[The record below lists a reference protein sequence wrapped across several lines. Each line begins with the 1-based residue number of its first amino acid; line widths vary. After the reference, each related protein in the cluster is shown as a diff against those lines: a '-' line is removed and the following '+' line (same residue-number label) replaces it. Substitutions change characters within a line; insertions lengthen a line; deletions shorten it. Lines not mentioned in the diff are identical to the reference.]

1 MPQKLNKAGK
11 MQDYI
16 PKGNGDASGEYGTSN
31 GTNKNFTT
39 SDKKSSKANVIT
51 ENKSVVVENKGKS
64 NSIEELKKQK
74 DLAEKEMDKYVDY
87 ADKSWMPEYQDE
99 EKRAKYYEAQ
109 RKFNELRKEINKLE
123 DKKNAKN
130 NNGMTEK
137 VKGGAD
143 GNTILERTI
152 KYSKMNLSDK
162 EIVDRVVDELGIKE
176 EKAKEYLE
184 TIKESRKQAKANI
197 IDNDLTGKGKAKE
210 INDFSKV
217 FDNDDLTITFENDKY
232 SYAKSGKDGM
242 KKNQFLETL
251 GATVSNKKQREHLA
265 TRNDGKW
272 IFNVKN
278 NKTGETKAITLNN
291 DELFSLW
298 NKVKNKG
305 DLEKKG
311 NNYFSVSFQK
321 ERQER
326 NKKDFE
332 DYD

>member
-1 MPQKLNKAGK
+1 MPQKLNKAGQ

-39 SDKKSSKANVIT
+39 SDKKKTEANVIT
-51 ENKSVVVENKGKS
+51 ENKSVVVGD
-64 NSIEELKKQK
+64 I
-74 DLAEKEMDKYVDY
+74 
-87 ADKSWMPEYQDE
+87 DE
-99 EKRAKYYEAQ
+99 TYT
-109 RKFNELRKEINKLE
+109 
-123 DKKNAKN
+123 D
-130 NNGMTEK
+130 
-137 VKGGAD
+137 
-143 GNTILERTI
+143 ERYLTPDEWEQV
-152 KYSKMNLSDK
+152 YNLSKKVNKKMD
-162 EIVDRVVDELGIKE
+162 DLVDELYDYQDKTRKGTKNAIKDLE
-176 EKAKEYLE
+176 AKYN
-184 TIKESRKQAKANI
+184 KANI
-197 IDNDLTGKGKAKE
+197 IDSDLTGKGKAKE

-251 GATVSNKKQREHLA
+251 GATVSNKKQRERLA

-272 IFNVKN
+272 TFNVKN